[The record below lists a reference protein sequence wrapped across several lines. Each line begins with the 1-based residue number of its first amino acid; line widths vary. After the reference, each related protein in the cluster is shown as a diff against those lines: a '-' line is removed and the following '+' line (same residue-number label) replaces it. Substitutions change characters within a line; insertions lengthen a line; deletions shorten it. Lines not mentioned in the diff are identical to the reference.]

1 MLQNT
6 FEYVKPGSL
15 NDVLNVLDEL
25 RGKKAHV
32 LAGGTDL
39 IPRLRDK
46 SKQAEYV
53 VDLAGAGL
61 NQVVFEKDQLRIG
74 ALVTFATLCRHPEVK
89 KQTPAIAEAAVKVG
103 ATQTR
108 NLATIGGNLCE
119 GVPSNDSA
127 PALLALDATFR
138 LQAKGTVR
146 LVPAEQF
153 FVGPRRT
160 VLQLGE
166 IMTEIIVPLQ
176 DGLKSNFLRFGRR
189 RAMSLSVV
197 SAAAAVA
204 LQDRQ
209 TFVTARIALGAVA
222 PVPMRAHKAEQVLA
236 GQRITQPLLAEA
248 ASVAATEISP
258 ITDMRGSAEY
268 RRSLAAVLVRRALE
282 NVIAQT
288 FGVGR

>member
-15 NDVLNVLDEL
+15 NEVLSVLDEL

-53 VDLAGAGL
+53 VDLACAGL
-61 NQVVFEKDQLRIG
+61 NQVVFETAQLRIG
-74 ALVTFATLCRHPEVK
+74 ALVTFATLCGHAEVK
-89 KQTPAIAEAAVKVG
+89 RQVPAIAEAAIKVG
-103 ATQTR
+103 AAQTR

-127 PALLALDATFR
+127 PALLALDASFR
-138 LQAKGTVR
+138 LQAKGTDR

-160 VLQLGE
+160 VLQAGE
-166 IMTEIIVPLQ
+166 IMTEIIVPLR

-189 RAMSLSVV
+189 KAMSLSVV

-222 PVPMRAHKAEQVLA
+222 PVPMRAHRAEQVLV
-236 GQRITQPLLAEA
+236 GQKIVRELLSEA
-248 ASVAATEISP
+248 AAVAATEISP
-258 ITDMRGSAEY
+258 ISDMRGSAEY

-282 NVIAQT
+282 NAVAQT
-288 FGVGR
+288 FGAGR

>member
-1 MLQNT
+1 MLQDT

-15 NDVLNVLDEL
+15 KEVLSVLDEL

-39 IPRLRDK
+39 IPRLRDQ
-46 SKQAEYV
+46 SKRAEYV
-53 VDLAGAGL
+53 IDLAGAGL
-61 NQVVFEKDQLRIG
+61 NEVVFEKDQLRIG

-89 KQTPAIAEAAVKVG
+89 NQAPAIAEAAVKVG
-103 ATQTR
+103 AAQTR

-127 PALLALDATFR
+127 PALLALEARFR
-138 LQAKGTVR
+138 LQAKGTDRV
-146 LVPAEQF
+146 VPAEQF

-160 VLQLGE
+160 LLQPAE
-166 IMTEIIVPLQ
+166 IMTEIIVPLH

-236 GQRITQPLLAEA
+236 GQRVTQPLLAEA

-258 ITDMRGSAEY
+258 ISDMRGSAEY

-282 NVIAQT
+282 NAIAQT